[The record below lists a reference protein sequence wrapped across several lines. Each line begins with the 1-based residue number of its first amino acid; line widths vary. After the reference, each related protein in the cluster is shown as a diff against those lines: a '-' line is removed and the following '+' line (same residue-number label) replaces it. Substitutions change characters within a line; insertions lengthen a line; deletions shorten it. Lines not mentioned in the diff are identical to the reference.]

1 MLPKIEEKLS
11 LDAIEDVEEHLKQLI
26 ERDEFEEKNYQL
38 LMRLYQQGNC
48 PGKVI
53 ETYYQL
59 ANVLDKELGIQ
70 PSLQSQQIYQ
80 EVVAKDRNERKIK
93 HFCATVIIFGAD

>member
-38 LMRLYQQGNC
+38 LMRLYQQG
-48 PGKVI
+48 I
-53 ETYYQL
+53 
-59 ANVLDKELGIQ
+59 VLVRSSKL
-70 PSLQSQQIYQ
+70 
-80 EVVAKDRNERKIK
+80 
-93 HFCATVIIFGAD
+93 IISWLMCWIRS